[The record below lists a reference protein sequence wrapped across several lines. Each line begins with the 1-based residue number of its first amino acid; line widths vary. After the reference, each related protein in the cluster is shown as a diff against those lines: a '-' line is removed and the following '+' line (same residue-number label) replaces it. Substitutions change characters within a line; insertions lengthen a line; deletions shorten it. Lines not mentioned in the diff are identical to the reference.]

1 MTGFAKA
8 NTRIGYTQVEPN
20 HMSGI
25 ITGQILAQLPVDTT
39 TMGSVIEQGRF
50 AKYDYKTGKVNLTGK
65 GEWMMI
71 YNEEKLPDP
80 RKTCHKDFAM
90 VANNYTDKEIVP
102 RLISVLLGDIFTT
115 NAINAKSKS
124 LTAEDISKIT
134 DTTEVSFTA
143 PSVGTVLKI
152 DTATGYL
159 AEDGDDDTMQ
169 FEVVKVYNLADQQ
182 PAVKV
187 MRIK

>member
-8 NTRIGYTQVEPN
+8 NTRIGYAQVEPN

-25 ITGQILAQLPVDTT
+25 VTGQILAQLPVDKA
-39 TMGSVIEQGRF
+39 TMGNVIEQGRF
-50 AKYDYKTGKVNLTGK
+50 AKYDYATGKVNLTGK

-80 RKTCHKDFAM
+80 RKQNHKDFAM
-90 VANNYTDKEIVP
+90 VASDYTEKEIVP
-102 RLISVLLGDIFTT
+102 RLVSVLLGDIFTT
-115 NAINAKSKS
+115 NAINAAGTMDVSAVNA
-124 LTAEDISKIT
+124 LT
-134 DTTEVSFTA
+134 DTKEVAFSA
-143 PSVGTVLKI
+143 PSVGTILKI
-152 DTATGYL
+152 DTTTGYL
-159 AEDGDDDTMQ
+159 AADGDDSTME

-187 MRIK
+187 MRVK